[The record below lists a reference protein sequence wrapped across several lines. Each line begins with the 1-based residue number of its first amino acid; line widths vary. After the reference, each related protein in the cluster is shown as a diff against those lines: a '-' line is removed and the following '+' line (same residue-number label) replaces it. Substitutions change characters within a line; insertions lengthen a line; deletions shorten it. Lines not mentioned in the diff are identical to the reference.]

1 MPEENATRPVLILE
15 PSPLSRNG
23 LVVAVPTQNRFAL
36 TVVHYDSVKLS
47 DQYVFERYFENDEC
61 LCLLTKYYE
70 LGTLEQLI

>member
-47 DQYVFERYFENDEC
+47 DQYVFERYFENLKKNANKER
-61 LCLLTKYYE
+61 LYRGFE
-70 LGTLEQLI
+70 W